1 LPSTNAA
8 SVQTGGAL
16 VVPLLTVP
24 RGGAWWRANRP
35 IGFLPQYAAVIN
47 ALLAK
52 FTPAA
57 GAAQP
62 KTTARQPTESMPDSP
77 AA

>member
-1 LPSTNAA
+1 
-8 SVQTGGAL
+8 
-16 VVPLLTVP
+16 LLTAP
-24 RGGAWWRANRP
+24 RGGGWWRANRH
-35 IGFLPQYAAVIN
+35 IGFLPQYAAVID

-57 GAAQP
+57 GAAQQ
-62 KTTARQPTESMPDSP
+62 KTTARKPTESMPDSP